1 MSNCLYIFIKYF
13 PVSIRGICS
22 SISAS
27 ISNRMRTTTN
37 SSILVPVVAV
47 AMLVCAGVAA
57 IAVVARLVCADVVVA
72 MLVCAGVAA
81 IAVVARLVCAVVVV
95 PVHTLTVATA
105 DLLVA
110 RSTSAN
116 YRFDGCCSSSSPGS
130 ALSSSSSSSSSSS
143 PLFQSVVLL

>member
-1 MSNCLYIFIKYF
+1 
-13 PVSIRGICS
+13 
-22 SISAS
+22 
-27 ISNRMRTTTN
+27 MRTTTN
-37 SSILVPVVAV
+37 SSILVPVVA
-47 AMLVCAGVAA
+47 
-57 IAVVARLVCADVVVA
+57 VA